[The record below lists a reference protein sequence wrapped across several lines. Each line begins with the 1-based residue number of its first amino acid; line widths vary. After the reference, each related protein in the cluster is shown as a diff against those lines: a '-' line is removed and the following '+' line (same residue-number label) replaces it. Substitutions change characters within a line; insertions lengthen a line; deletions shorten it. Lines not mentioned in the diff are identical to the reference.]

1 MTESGKGQPEME
13 TIKAKTK
20 ARNVLAGVSA
30 APEETVRAETL
41 AERQQRIQSAWV
53 SFLLEHPT
61 RGGLAERLIFQS
73 GFDANSVSASSAP
86 ESEGWNEALEQA
98 AQLFEGDHKSGCG
111 PTGGCADDCP
121 ESDPPAFIRALKRP
135 VPAATEGQ

>member
-1 MTESGKGQPEME
+1 MTCLGTGGLSVCSVTTSIRIIGGDGGELANIAIQEINAMTESGKGQPEME

-73 GFDANSVSASSAP
+73 GFDAN
-86 ESEGWNEALEQA
+86 
-98 AQLFEGDHKSGCG
+98 
-111 PTGGCADDCP
+111 
-121 ESDPPAFIRALKRP
+121 
-135 VPAATEGQ
+135 